1 MTEHVLFL
9 QGAGSGAY
17 DEDKRLADSL
27 QRALGPRFE
36 VRYPAIPDD
45 GDAPYEQWRQQIER
59 ELAGVPGPVVVVG
72 HSVGAS
78 VLAKWLSEREDEQAI
93 AGVFLIA
100 CPFWGGDGWRYEG
113 YEELELPS
121 GFAAGLPPGMPIY
134 LYHCRDG
141 ARDRR
146 RRPPAQRRPVRG
158 GAGHSISALATTER
172 ILRSNPSLA
181 GIWAGQRG
189 GIPLPLW
196 TRGIRRSCAGG
207 DETGSV
213 RTPGSG
219 RRTPNSSG
227 SGPENRA
234 RGCR

>member
-17 DEDKRLADSL
+17 DEDKRLVDSL

-59 ELAGVPGPVVVVG
+59 ELASVPGPVVVVG

-134 LYHCRDG
+134 LYHCRDDAVVPFDHLALYAQLLPQATVRAIDEG
-141 ARDRR
+141 GHQLNDDLSAVARDIASL
-146 RRPPAQRRPVRG
+146 PSQR
-158 GAGHSISALATTER
+158 L
-172 ILRSNPSLA
+172 
-181 GIWAGQRG
+181 
-189 GIPLPLW
+189 
-196 TRGIRRSCAGG
+196 
-207 DETGSV
+207 
-213 RTPGSG
+213 
-219 RRTPNSSG
+219 SG
-227 SGPENRA
+227 S
-234 RGCR
+234 